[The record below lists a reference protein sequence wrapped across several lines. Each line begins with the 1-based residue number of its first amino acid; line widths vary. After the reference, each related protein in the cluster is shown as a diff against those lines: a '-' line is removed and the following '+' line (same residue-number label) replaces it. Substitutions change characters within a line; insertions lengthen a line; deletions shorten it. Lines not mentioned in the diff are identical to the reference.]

1 MCLAADVRGQHAGA
15 VQGHPGLELRRPIVM
30 DLTSFEV
37 AAWVQALGGVAAI
50 GSGFLFVNRQV
61 RADRQRQRY
70 VQALLRRER
79 LKAASQLVAAVKRIV
94 ERART
99 LARVAPDPPDAEDSI
114 DLFVTELQVVGDAIR
129 KFDVSL
135 FTSHVPIE
143 ALLVTGSLARLLATR
158 LADDTFRGGTRSVRH
173 NLSLLDVAIGELEE
187 RISRLS
193 GLLGRPRDI

>member
-1 MCLAADVRGQHAGA
+1 MLTATRGHGGPGA
-15 VQGHPGLELRRPIVM
+15 SLPTTM

-37 AAWVQALGGVAAI
+37 AAWVQAGGGIAAI
-50 GSGFLFVNRQV
+50 GAGFLFVNRQL
-61 RADRQRQRY
+61 RAERLRQRY
-70 VQALLRRER
+70 AQALQRRER
-79 LKAASQLVAAVKRIV
+79 LKAASQLVAAVRRIA
-94 ERART
+94 ERARS
-99 LARVAPDPPDAEDSI
+99 LAQVAPDPPDAENSI

-158 LADDTFRGGTRSVRH
+158 LADETFRGGTRSVRH

-187 RISRLS
+187 RTSRLTS
-193 GLLGRPRDI
+193 LLARPREI